1 MIFFILSINFT
12 YNSNY
17 PKRIKGETLQNTIC
31 SKQEKYN
38 GDFLNDLIKS
48 NDLVNEVVEFFYTYY
63 PDDKYYI
70 EKNFDVNYT
79 ILFED
84 LNNEE
89 QEEIIQIY
97 SKCYQDKSKEEI
109 INILKYQSIRGFD
122 IAIMN
127 IEKTIIYE
135 GIECKDFC
143 QMLKHD
149 VTGVP
154 SFYYE
159 KIDFIKK
166 YFEKKQGTEIK
177 LSFFFKDNNKLKE
190 LKKDINFDFTINN
203 ENFLPY
209 GNDVKEMKLNE
220 SLSNNPYFCSY
231 FYNKK
236 FEQNLF
242 QLSSLKKINEI
253 FDERFKDFLS
263 NKSNKLEDL
272 DVFFT
277 INKIE
282 NLDVFF
288 TTNNFKKINIKN
300 VKSDFFVVGNLNSI
314 NIYEKNVFCNYIAD
328 VYLEQNSFKL
338 IKTINL

>member
-1 MIFFILSINFT
+1 M
-12 YNSNY
+12 
-17 PKRIKGETLQNTIC
+17 QNTIC

-63 PDDKYYI
+63 PTDKYYI
-70 EKNFDVNYT
+70 EKNFDVNYK

-109 INILKYQSIRGFD
+109 INILKYQTIRGFD

-143 QMLKHD
+143 QMIKHD

-166 YFEKKQGTEIK
+166 YFEKKQGSEIK
-177 LSFFFKDNNKLKE
+177 LSFFFKDNNKVKE

-203 ENFLPY
+203 ENFIAY

-220 SLSNNPYFCSY
+220 NLSNNTNFCSH
-231 FYNKK
+231 FHNIKVV
-236 FEQNLF
+236 QNLF
-242 QLSSLKKINEI
+242 HLSSLKKINEI
-253 FDERFKDFLS
+253 FDERFKNFLLKKFK
-263 NKSNKLEDL
+263 NLK
-272 DVFFT
+272 DV
-277 INKIE
+277 
-282 NLDVFF
+282 DVFF

-300 VKSDFFVVGNLNSI
+300 VKSNFFVVGNLNSI
-314 NIYEKNVFCNYIAD
+314 NIYEKNVFCNYIKD

>member
-1 MIFFILSINFT
+1 M
-12 YNSNY
+12 
-17 PKRIKGETLQNTIC
+17 QNTIC

-38 GDFLNDLIKS
+38 GNFLNDLIKS
-48 NDLVNEVVEFFYTYY
+48 NDLVDEVVDFFQTYY
-63 PDDKYYI
+63 PDDKFYI
-70 EKNFDVNYT
+70 EKNFDVNYK

-97 SKCYQDKSKEEI
+97 SKCYQDKTKEEI
-109 INILKYQSIRGFD
+109 ENILKYQFIRGFD

-135 GIECKDFC
+135 GIECKDFS

-149 VTGVP
+149 ATGVP

-166 YFEKKQGTEIK
+166 YFEKKQGREIK
-177 LSFFFKDNNKLKE
+177 LSFFFKDNNKVKE
-190 LKKDINFDFTINN
+190 LKKDIKYDFTINN
-203 ENFLPY
+203 EKFVAY
-209 GNDVKEMKLNE
+209 GNDIKEMKLNE
-220 SLSNNPYFCSY
+220 NLSNNPYFCSY

-236 FEQNLF
+236 FVQNLYH
-242 QLSSLKKINEI
+242 LSSLKKINEI

-272 DVFFT
+272 DIFFT

-300 VKSDFFVVGNLNSI
+300 VKTKYFVVGNLNSI
-314 NIYEKNVFCNYIAD
+314 NIYEKNSFCNFIVD
-328 VYLEQNSFKL
+328 VYLDQDSFKL
-338 IKTINL
+338 VKTINL

>member
-1 MIFFILSINFT
+1 M
-12 YNSNY
+12 
-17 PKRIKGETLQNTIC
+17 QNTIC

-38 GDFLNDLIKS
+38 GNFLNDLIKS
-48 NDLVNEVVEFFYTYY
+48 NDLVDEVVDFFQTYY
-63 PDDKYYI
+63 PDDKFYI
-70 EKNFDVNYT
+70 EKNFDVNYK

-97 SKCYQDKSKEEI
+97 SKCYQDKTKEEI
-109 INILKYQSIRGFD
+109 ENILKYQTIRGFD

-135 GIECKDFC
+135 GIECKDFS

-149 VTGVP
+149 ATGVP

-166 YFEKKQGTEIK
+166 YFEKKQGREIK
-177 LSFFFKDNNKLKE
+177 LSFFFKDNNKVKE
-190 LKKDINFDFTINN
+190 LKKDIKYDFTINN
-203 ENFLPY
+203 EKFVAY
-209 GNDVKEMKLNE
+209 GNNIKEMKLNE
-220 SLSNNPYFCSY
+220 NLSNNPYFCSY

-236 FEQNLF
+236 FVQNLYH
-242 QLSSLKKINEI
+242 LSSLKKINEI

-300 VKSDFFVVGNLNSI
+300 VKTKYFVVGNLKSI
-314 NIYEKNVFCNYIAD
+314 NIYEENVFCNYIAD

>member
-1 MIFFILSINFT
+1 M
-12 YNSNY
+12 
-17 PKRIKGETLQNTIC
+17 QNTIC

-38 GDFLNDLIKS
+38 GNFLNDLIKS
-48 NDLVNEVVEFFYTYY
+48 NDLVNEVVDFFQTYY
-63 PDDKYYI
+63 PDDKFYI
-70 EKNFDVNYT
+70 EKNFDVNYK

-109 INILKYQSIRGFD
+109 KNILKYQTIRGFD

-143 QMLKHD
+143 QMIKYD

-166 YFEKKQGTEIK
+166 YFEKKQGSEIK
-177 LSFFFKDNNKLKE
+177 LSFFFKDNNKVKE

-203 ENFLPY
+203 ENFIGY

-220 SLSNNPYFCSY
+220 NLSNNTNFCSH
-231 FYNKK
+231 FHNIKVV
-236 FEQNLF
+236 QNLF

-253 FDERFKDFLS
+253 FDERFKNFLLKKFK
-263 NKSNKLEDL
+263 NLK
-272 DVFFT
+272 DV
-277 INKIE
+277 
-282 NLDVFF
+282 DVFF

-300 VKSDFFVVGNLNSI
+300 VKSNFFVVGNLNSI

>member
-1 MIFFILSINFT
+1 M
-12 YNSNY
+12 
-17 PKRIKGETLQNTIC
+17 QNTIC

-38 GDFLNDLIKS
+38 GNFLNDLIKS
-48 NDLVNEVVEFFYTYY
+48 NDLVDEVVDFFQTYY
-63 PDDKYYI
+63 PDDKFYI
-70 EKNFDVNYT
+70 EKNFDVNYK

-97 SKCYQDKSKEEI
+97 SKCYQDKTKEEI
-109 INILKYQSIRGFD
+109 ENILKYQPIRGFD

-135 GIECKDFC
+135 GIECKDFS

-149 VTGVP
+149 ATGLP

-166 YFEKKQGTEIK
+166 YFEKKQGREIK
-177 LSFFFKDNNKLKE
+177 LSFFFKDNNKVKE
-190 LKKDINFDFTINN
+190 LKKDIKYDFTINN
-203 ENFLPY
+203 EKFVAY
-209 GNDVKEMKLNE
+209 GNDIKEMKLNE
-220 SLSNNPYFCSY
+220 NLSNNPYFCSY

-236 FEQNLF
+236 FVQNLYH
-242 QLSSLKKINEI
+242 LSSLKKINEI
-253 FDERFKDFLS
+253 FDERFKNFLLKKFK
-263 NKSNKLEDL
+263 NLK
-272 DVFFT
+272 DV
-277 INKIE
+277 
-282 NLDVFF
+282 DVFF

-300 VKSDFFVVGNLNSI
+300 VKSDFFIVGNLNSI
-314 NIYEKNVFCNYIAD
+314 NIYEKNSFCNFIVD
-328 VYLEQNSFKL
+328 VYLDQNSFKL

>member
-1 MIFFILSINFT
+1 M
-12 YNSNY
+12 
-17 PKRIKGETLQNTIC
+17 QNTVS
-31 SKQEKYN
+31 SKQDKYN
-38 GDFLNDLIKS
+38 KNFLNNLIKS
-48 NDLVNEVVEFFYTYY
+48 NDLVDEVVEFFYTYY
-63 PDDKYYI
+63 PTDKYYI
-70 EKNFDVNYT
+70 EKKFDVNYK
-79 ILFED
+79 ILFKE

-109 INILKYQSIRGFD
+109 IKILKYHPIRGFD
-122 IAIMN
+122 IAVMN

-143 QMLKHD
+143 QMTKYD
-149 VTGVP
+149 ATGIP

-166 YFEKKQGTEIK
+166 YYEKKQGSEIK
-177 LSFFFKDNNKLKE
+177 LSFFFKDNEKVKE
-190 LKKDINFDFTINN
+190 LKKDMKFDFTINN
-203 ENFLPY
+203 ESFIPY
-209 GNDVKEMKLNE
+209 GNDVKEIKLDKI
-220 SLSNNPYFCSY
+220 LSNNINFCSH
-231 FYNKK
+231 FYSSKVV
-236 FEQNLF
+236 QNYYL
-242 QLSSLKKINEI
+242 LSSLKKINEI

-300 VKSDFFVVGNLNSI
+300 VKTKYFVVGNLKRI
-314 NIYEKNVFCNYIAD
+314 NIYEKNDFCNFIVD
-328 VYLEQNSFKL
+328 VYLDQNSFKL